1 MKVATEI
8 LISQV
13 KYFLHSGSF
22 GRQVWTLLNLLRVI
36 HGQPNSVF
44 VKTGK

>member
-13 KYFLHSGSF
+13 KHFLHSGSF
-22 GRQVWTLLNLLRVI
+22 GRQVWTSLNLLCVV
-36 HGQPNSVF
+36 HGQPNSIP
-44 VKTGK
+44 VKIGK